1 MDKYGSI
8 HAFDDDER
16 KALLEKL
23 NGPLVPIDPD
33 KLEEVSAL
41 NRAERRKWYRE
52 QQKLAKARDR

>member
-8 HAFDDDER
+8 HVFDDDEH

-33 KLEEVSAL
+33 ELEEVSAL